1 MEVDATLSIY
11 EEIYFDS
18 KKKIALQY
26 IISDDDSSMR
36 VLLKHGCNYPKGKSK
51 LEMPEPK
58 WLADSSHR
66 TRFVAKPIFSLATSP
81 KSISS
86 CTKVHAIRVNKYYGY
101 MLKSNCMKK
110 IDEIKIASKIVIEY
124 LFNRH
129 EYCDSRWC
137 RPEQLLETNRKNK
150 EVSESNAETKNNI
163 EIQRTKDSYYRS
175 KTKDSTLY
183 E

>member
-1 MEVDATLSIY
+1 MEGDASFFIY
-11 EEIYFDS
+11 EELYFDF

-26 IISDDDSSMR
+26 IVSNDDSSMR
-36 VLLKHGCNYPKGKSK
+36 VLLKHGCNYPKGKLK
-51 LEMPEPK
+51 LQIPEPK

-66 TRFVAKPIFSLATSP
+66 TKFVAKPIFSLATLP
-81 KSISS
+81 KRRSS
-86 CTKVHAIRVNKYYGY
+86 CTKFDAIRVNKYYGY

-110 IDEIKIASKIVIEY
+110 IDEIKIASKIVIDY
-124 LFNRH
+124 LFNKH

-137 RPEQLLETNRKNK
+137 RPKQLLETNRKNK

-163 EIQRTKDSYYRS
+163 EIQRTKDSYYQS